1 MRLQNVSGMLIKQAM
16 ALPVFIIIP
25 ILFGFFANDY
35 NSITQHMSEMT
46 MDSRI
51 ANFIDKGSTVAA
63 GVSVCLF
70 GVGCLWWGG
79 TLRWSFTML
88 VAVAG
93 GMGMASNGV
102 FEAGSPLHG
111 LYGLPIFLVFVP
123 AFFTTEFS
131 VPTGKRWFRGL
142 SLSISIVSL
151 VYIWMLLV
159 GLDPPEY
166 RGLTQRIFSLLTFF
180 WYSICVFVYKN
191 RVQNESSAFGQF
203 PSSG

>member
-1 MRLQNVSGMLIKQAM
+1 MRFQNVSGMLIKQAM
-16 ALPVFIIIP
+16 SLPVFIIIP

-79 TLRWSFTML
+79 ALRWSFTML

-123 AFFTTEFS
+123 AFFIAEFS
-131 VPTGKRWFRGL
+131 VPTVAPANDLQIGK
-142 SLSISIVSL
+142 
-151 VYIWMLLV
+151 V
-159 GLDPPEY
+159 GLPHLIDGSRLILE
-166 RGLTQRIFSLLTFF
+166 L
-180 WYSICVFVYKN
+180 
-191 RVQNESSAFGQF
+191 A
-203 PSSG
+203 SGFYHNDVRAGNQVMRLEQPVHASF